1 MWDEKPYLL
10 KKSLLEI
17 IIDKIVLDQ
26 KGTRLYS
33 LQVVWKV
40 KEWGVQHT
48 YIDRGNGNKLWSR
61 EEEEVLSSLYP
72 TASTKEDVLQALPTR
87 TWEGIEKRANILR
100 IRRERRT
107 SDKFD
112 HTLTYRDRMFLE
124 EQELSLSDFIPL
136 FPGYKMTCW
145 T

>member
-72 TASTKEDVLQALPTR
+72 TASTKEDILQALPTR
-87 TWEGIEKRANILR
+87 TWEGIEKRANVLR
-100 IRRERRT
+100 IRREGRT
-107 SDKFD
+107 DDKID
-112 HTLTYRDRMFLE
+112 QTLAYRDRLFLE
-124 EQELSLSDFIPL
+124 EEQLCFSSFAPVA
-136 FPGYKMTCW
+136 PGYKFTGW